1 MAKVAFTYTL
11 AELHQA
17 AEWLLAQV
25 GERKVLAFYGQMGAG
40 KTTLIKE
47 LCHALRVTDNVTSPT
62 FALIN
67 EYRTADH
74 KKVFHFDFYRIKKLE
89 EAYDLGYDEYFD
101 SGSLCLVEWPEL
113 VEELLP
119 EDTTLRIHIDVP
131 SENYR
136 TIFLS

>member
-1 MAKVAFTYTL
+1 VQKVAFSYTL
-11 AELHQA
+11 AQLRQA
-17 AEWLLAQV
+17 AEWLLSQM

-47 LCHALRVTDNVTSPT
+47 ICRALHVTDNVTSPT

-67 EYRTADH
+67 EYHTAGG
-74 KKVFHFDFYRIKKLE
+74 KKVFHFDFYRIKNLE

-101 SGSLCLVEWPEL
+101 SGALCLVEWPEL

-119 EDTTLRIHIDVP
+119 ENVLRIHIEVP
-131 SENYR
+131 SEGER
-136 TIFLS
+136 AISLS